1 MSLLFAGILLF
12 LALLSASFVWN
23 FKKNQ
28 FMEQESKRVFN
39 DLCKVNNDWNS
50 QGRVYTNGFT
60 VTEEN
65 ENMNFIKQSKL
76 CDGGI
81 LS

>member
-1 MSLLFAGILLF
+1 MGLLFAGILLF

-65 ENMNFIKQSKL
+65 GNMNFIKQSKL